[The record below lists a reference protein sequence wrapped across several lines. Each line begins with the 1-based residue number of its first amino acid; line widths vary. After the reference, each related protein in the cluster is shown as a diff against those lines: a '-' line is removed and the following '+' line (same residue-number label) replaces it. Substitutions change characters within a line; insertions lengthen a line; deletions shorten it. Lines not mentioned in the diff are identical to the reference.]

1 MIEWLNEWAQ
11 GIIVAVII
19 ATIIELILPK
29 GNSKKYVK
37 VIVGIYIL
45 FTIISPV
52 IAKVK
57 GNELNVNE
65 ILDTKKFEKE
75 LEKSDSKIS
84 EKLESNNSRSIKD
97 IYVSNLTTDIK
108 NKLKEKG
115 YNVVSSSINVK
126 DDKNYT
132 IEEINLDVNKI
143 ENEQADNQENEQEE
157 VNRIESIN
165 IEEVKIRVD
174 TNNTIDNTEESK
186 IINKNTLTEEQKHE
200 IKEYLSTT
208 YNIDIKNIILS

>member
-29 GNSKKYVK
+29 GNSNKYVK

-75 LEKSDSKIS
+75 LEKSNSKIS

-115 YNVVSSSINVK
+115 YNVVSSSIDVK

-143 ENEQADNQENEQEE
+143 ENEQEDNQENEQEE

-174 TNNTIDNTEESK
+174 TDNTIDNTEESK

>member
-75 LEKSDSKIS
+75 LEKSNSKIS

-115 YNVVSSSINVK
+115 YNVVSSSIDVK

-143 ENEQADNQENEQEE
+143 ENEQEDNQENEQEE

-174 TNNTIDNTEESK
+174 TDNTIDNTEESK

>member
-65 ILDTKKFEKE
+65 ILDTAKFEKE
-75 LEKSDSKIS
+75 LEKSNSKIS

-143 ENEQADNQENEQEE
+143 ENEQADNQENEQE

-165 IEEVKIRVD
+165 IEKVKIRVD
-174 TNNTIDNTEESK
+174 TDNTIDNTEESK
-186 IINKNTLTEEQKHE
+186 NINKNTLTEEQKHE

>member
-75 LEKSDSKIS
+75 LEKSNSKIS

-115 YNVVSSSINVK
+115 YNVVSSSIDVK

-143 ENEQADNQENEQEE
+143 ENEQEDNQENEQEE

-174 TNNTIDNTEESK
+174 TDNTIDNTEESK
-186 IINKNTLTEEQKHE
+186 IINKNALTEEQKHE

>member
-37 VIVGIYIL
+37 VIIGMYIL

-52 IAKVK
+52 ISKVK

-75 LEKSDSKIS
+75 LEKSNSKIS

-143 ENEQADNQENEQEE
+143 ENEQADNQENEQE
-157 VNRIESIN
+157 VNKIESIN
-165 IEEVKIRVD
+165 IEKVKIRVD
-174 TNNTIDNTEESK
+174 ADNTMDNTEESK
-186 IINKNTLTEEQKHE
+186 IINKNALTEEQKHE

>member
-65 ILDTKKFEKE
+65 ILDTAKFEKE
-75 LEKSDSKIS
+75 LEKSNSKIS

-143 ENEQADNQENEQEE
+143 ENEQADNQENEQE

-165 IEEVKIRVD
+165 IEKVKIRVD
-174 TNNTIDNTEESK
+174 TDNTIDNTEESK

>member
-57 GNELNVNE
+57 GNELNVDE
-65 ILDTKKFEKE
+65 ILDTAKFEKE
-75 LEKSDSKIS
+75 LEKSNSKIS

-132 IEEINLDVNKI
+132 IEEINLEVNKI
-143 ENEQADNQENEQEE
+143 ENEQADNQENEQE

-165 IEEVKIRVD
+165 IEKVKIRVD
-174 TNNTIDNTEESK
+174 TDNTIDNTEESK

>member
-65 ILDTKKFEKE
+65 ILDTAKFEKE
-75 LEKSDSKIS
+75 LEKSNSKIS

-143 ENEQADNQENEQEE
+143 ENEQADNQENEQE

-165 IEEVKIRVD
+165 IEKVKIRVD
-174 TNNTIDNTEESK
+174 TDNTMDNTEESK

>member
-75 LEKSDSKIS
+75 LEKSNSKIS

-143 ENEQADNQENEQEE
+143 ENEQADNQENEQEA
-157 VNRIESIN
+157 VNKIESIN
-165 IEEVKIRVD
+165 IEKVKIRVD
-174 TNNTIDNTEESK
+174 TDNTMDNTEESK

>member
-75 LEKSDSKIS
+75 LEKSNSKIS

-115 YNVVSSSINVK
+115 YNVVSSSIDVK

-143 ENEQADNQENEQEE
+143 ENEQADNQENEQEA
-157 VNRIESIN
+157 VNKIESIN
-165 IEEVKIRVD
+165 IEKVKIRVD
-174 TNNTIDNTEESK
+174 TDNTMDNTEESK

>member
-75 LEKSDSKIS
+75 LEKSNSKIS
-84 EKLESNNSRSIKD
+84 EKLESNNSRNIKD

-143 ENEQADNQENEQEE
+143 ENEQADNQENEQEA
-157 VNRIESIN
+157 VNKIESIN
-165 IEEVKIRVD
+165 IEKVKIRVD
-174 TNNTIDNTEESK
+174 TDNTIDNTEESK
-186 IINKNTLTEEQKHE
+186 IINKNALTEEQKHE

>member
-75 LEKSDSKIS
+75 LEKSNSKIS
-84 EKLESNNSRSIKD
+84 EKLESNNSRNIKD

-115 YNVVSSSINVK
+115 YNVVSSSIDVK

-143 ENEQADNQENEQEE
+143 ENEQEDNQENEQEE

-174 TNNTIDNTEESK
+174 TDNTIDNTEESK

>member
-65 ILDTKKFEKE
+65 ILDTAKFEKE
-75 LEKSDSKIS
+75 LEKSNSKIS

-143 ENEQADNQENEQEE
+143 ENEQADNQENEQE

-165 IEEVKIRVD
+165 IEKVKIRVD
-174 TNNTIDNTEESK
+174 TDNTMDNTEESK
-186 IINKNTLTEEQKHE
+186 IINKNTLTEVQKNE

>member
-65 ILDTKKFEKE
+65 ILDTAKFEKE
-75 LEKSDSKIS
+75 LEKSNSKIS

-143 ENEQADNQENEQEE
+143 ENEQADNQKNEQE

-165 IEEVKIRVD
+165 IEKVKIRVD
-174 TNNTIDNTEESK
+174 TDNTMDNTEESK
-186 IINKNTLTEEQKHE
+186 IINKNTLTEVQKNE

>member
-57 GNELNVNE
+57 GNELNVDE

-75 LEKSDSKIS
+75 LEKSNSKIS

-143 ENEQADNQENEQEE
+143 ENEQADNQENEQEA
-157 VNRIESIN
+157 VNKIESIN
-165 IEEVKIRVD
+165 IEKVKIRVD
-174 TNNTIDNTEESK
+174 TDNTIDNTEESK
-186 IINKNTLTEEQKHE
+186 IINKNALTEEQKHE

>member
-29 GNSKKYVK
+29 GNSNKYVK

-75 LEKSDSKIS
+75 LEKSNSKIS

-115 YNVVSSSINVK
+115 YNVVSSSIDVK

-143 ENEQADNQENEQEE
+143 ENEQEDNQENEQE

-174 TNNTIDNTEESK
+174 TDNTIDNTEESK

>member
-75 LEKSDSKIS
+75 LEKSNSKIS

-143 ENEQADNQENEQEE
+143 ENEQADNQENEQE

-165 IEEVKIRVD
+165 IEKVKIRVD
-174 TNNTIDNTEESK
+174 TDNTMDNTEESK

>member
-75 LEKSDSKIS
+75 LEKSNSKIS

-115 YNVVSSSINVK
+115 YNVVSSSIDVK

-143 ENEQADNQENEQEE
+143 ENEQEDNQENEQEE

-165 IEEVKIRVD
+165 IEEVKIQVD
-174 TNNTIDNTEESK
+174 TDNTMDNTEESK

>member
-75 LEKSDSKIS
+75 LEKSNSKIS

-143 ENEQADNQENEQEE
+143 ENEQEDNKENEQDE
-157 VNRIESIN
+157 VNEIESIN
-165 IEEVKIRVD
+165 IEKVRIRVD
-174 TNNTIDNTEESK
+174 TDNTMDNTEESK

>member
-75 LEKSDSKIS
+75 LEKSNSKIS

-115 YNVVSSSINVK
+115 YNVVSSSIDVK

-143 ENEQADNQENEQEE
+143 ENEQEDNQENEQEE

-165 IEEVKIRVD
+165 IEEVKIRDD
-174 TNNTIDNTEESK
+174 TDNTIDNTEESK
-186 IINKNTLTEEQKHE
+186 IINKNALTEEQKHE

>member
-75 LEKSDSKIS
+75 LEKSNSKIS

-115 YNVVSSSINVK
+115 YNVVSSSIDVK

-143 ENEQADNQENEQEE
+143 ENEQEDNQENEQEE

-174 TNNTIDNTEESK
+174 TDNTMDNTEESK

>member
-75 LEKSDSKIS
+75 LEKSNSKIS

-143 ENEQADNQENEQEE
+143 ENEQADNQENEQEA
-157 VNRIESIN
+157 VNKIESIN
-165 IEEVKIRVD
+165 IEKVKIRVD
-174 TNNTIDNTEESK
+174 TDNTMDNTEESK
-186 IINKNTLTEEQKHE
+186 IINKNALTEEQKHE

>member
-75 LEKSDSKIS
+75 LEKSNSKIS

-115 YNVVSSSINVK
+115 YNVVSSSIDVK

-143 ENEQADNQENEQEE
+143 ENEQEDNQENEQEE

-174 TNNTIDNTEESK
+174 TNNTMDNTEESK

>member
-19 ATIIELILPK
+19 ATIIELILPN
-29 GNSKKYVK
+29 GNGKKYVK

-65 ILDTKKFEKE
+65 ILDTAKFEKE
-75 LEKSDSKIS
+75 LEKSNSKIS

-143 ENEQADNQENEQEE
+143 ENEQADNQENEQE

-165 IEEVKIRVD
+165 IEKVKIRVD
-174 TNNTIDNTEESK
+174 TDNTMDNTEESK

>member
-57 GNELNVNE
+57 GNELNVDE

-75 LEKSDSKIS
+75 LEKSNSKIS

-143 ENEQADNQENEQEE
+143 ENEQADNQENEQE

-165 IEEVKIRVD
+165 IEKVKIRVD
-174 TNNTIDNTEESK
+174 TDNTIDNTEESK

>member
-75 LEKSDSKIS
+75 LEKSNSKIS

-132 IEEINLDVNKI
+132 IEEINLEVNKI
-143 ENEQADNQENEQEE
+143 ENEQADNQENEQE
-157 VNRIESIN
+157 VNKIESIN
-165 IEEVKIRVD
+165 IEKVKIRVD
-174 TNNTIDNTEESK
+174 TDNTMDNTEENK

>member
-75 LEKSDSKIS
+75 LEKSNSKIS

-132 IEEINLDVNKI
+132 IEEINLEVNKI
-143 ENEQADNQENEQEE
+143 ENEQADNQENEQE
-157 VNRIESIN
+157 VNKIESIN
-165 IEEVKIRVD
+165 IEKVKIRVD
-174 TNNTIDNTEESK
+174 TDNTMDNTEESK

>member
-57 GNELNVNE
+57 GNELNVDE

-75 LEKSDSKIS
+75 LEKSNSKIS

-143 ENEQADNQENEQEE
+143 ENEQEDNQENEQDE
-157 VNRIESIN
+157 VNEIESIN
-165 IEEVKIRVD
+165 IEKVRIRVD
-174 TNNTIDNTEESK
+174 TDNTMDNTEESES
-186 IINKNTLTEEQKHE
+186 INKNTLTEEQKHE

>member
-29 GNSKKYVK
+29 GNSRKYVK

-65 ILDTKKFEKE
+65 ILDTAKFEKE
-75 LEKSDSKIS
+75 LEKSNSKIS

-143 ENEQADNQENEQEE
+143 ENEQADNQENEQE

-165 IEEVKIRVD
+165 IEKVKIRVD
-174 TNNTIDNTEESK
+174 TDNTIDNTEESK

>member
-19 ATIIELILPK
+19 ATIIELILPN

-37 VIVGIYIL
+37 IIIGIYIL

-75 LEKSDSKIS
+75 LEKSNSKIS

-132 IEEINLDVNKI
+132 IEEINLEVNKI
-143 ENEQADNQENEQEE
+143 ENEQADNQENEQE
-157 VNRIESIN
+157 VNKIESIN
-165 IEEVKIRVD
+165 IEKVKIRVD
-174 TNNTIDNTEESK
+174 TDNTMDNTEESK